1 MSDQRLFRIVLL
13 LLACLSAGF
22 TAVSVSG
29 DPLDPYLIPWEY
41 ESIAETA
48 LLDGQMHFFFMA
60 GEGYPVGDSSDS
72 DIEKWGDSCLVAFPN
87 GELMLIDSGMPK
99 YAPILIENLRRLG
112 VERLDYLII
121 SHPHDD
127 HAGAVYTDDGL
138 PDHIGIGQAY
148 YNGAYNANWSDPQRL
163 EKVMAAHDIPLQAI
177 SAGFTLD
184 IGDVRLQVISPEPDV
199 IGQTFKTTPDI
210 NNSSIVLRMDYGDF
224 SALFT
229 GDIYQ
234 LQEMELVRNA
244 ADLLDADLLKMP
256 HHGNST
262 SNSKKFAD
270 AVKPQLAV
278 ATGRLV
284 IDAMQYYVYTKNGA
298 KVLFDYCDGYIH
310 VYTDGEE
317 ITWEHSRERTID
329 FYDKYEYE
337 NLMAVN

>member
-1 MSDQRLFRIVLL
+1 MGYGAKDTSSDVD
-13 LLACLSAGF
+13 LSAILADTTGDTTSATGAGSTRSDAD
-22 TAVSVSG
+22 TAE
-29 DPLDPYLIPWEY
+29 DWDDRTEDILDPGPIPD
-41 ESIAETA
+41 T
-48 LLDGQMHFFFMA
+48 LFDVPGF
-60 GEGYPVGDSSDS
+60 VR
-72 DIEKWGDSCLVAFPN
+72 DIVDMKV
-87 GELMLIDSGMPK
+87 
-99 YAPILIENLRRLG
+99 
-112 VERLDYLII
+112 DYLII

-127 HAGAVYTDDGL
+127 HAGAVYTADGL

-148 YNGAYNANWSDPQRL
+148 YNGAYNASWSDPQRL

-199 IGQTFKTTPDI
+199 IGQTFKTTPDV

-310 VYTDGEE
+310 VYTDGEK